1 MEGINME
8 DIISEDSEVDQTDE
22 EKRAAEDKRT
32 SPGYG
37 QYMKCLNQSTHPLDF
52 YNNLSKNQDIK
63 ID

>member
-37 QYMKCLNQSTHPLDF
+37 QYMKCLN
-52 YNNLSKNQDIK
+52 
-63 ID
+63 